1 MQGEVEMKGY
11 TMEEKQNDSHTERTA
26 AVSEERTGEVS
37 SFSEII
43 GL

>member
-1 MQGEVEMKGY
+1 MQGEVEMKGQ
-11 TMEEKQNDSHTERTA
+11 TMKEKKNDSRTERTA